1 MALSLAWRLFKRELQ
16 QGQLLLIILAITLA
30 VLSVSGLARVS
41 ERLQVAINGQ
51 ATQFIAADRIIDSP
65 VKIDA
70 AILATAEDLGLK
82 HVTNMQFNSMVYSGD
97 KFQLVTVRAVE
108 AGYPL
113 KGDIELTSGKTK
125 DLPQADEIWFET
137 RLGGLL
143 GYPKSIELGNSEF
156 VLSNEISR
164 LPDAG
169 FNPFASSPVVLMRI
183 EDVAKTGVIQ
193 PGSRVTYLYQFTGDE
208 ASLTAFEQSVKPL
221 LNSSQRWVDV
231 QSGDSPI
238 AGAVKRAERFL
249 LLASLMGIA
258 LACAAIGIAAQR
270 YCQRHYD
277 VVAMLKTFGASA
289 KQIRLLFGMH
299 LLLVTLLGIG
309 LGLIGGGLLDFGISY
324 LLPPEIAAYSPPLT
338 RPLLLGIGTGL
349 ISAFMFS
356 AYPLLRLL
364 AIPPLR
370 VLQRQ
375 LEGLQLG
382 MWLHFLLS
390 LGAMTLLGYLYSQS
404 WTLTLTV
411 VSAVLL
417 LGVLL
422 SVLGFVM
429 IRLGHSVG
437 MKTTNPLQLAL
448 AGLRRRARQNAVQ
461 LVGFSAALVL
471 LLTILALRQDLLNEW
486 QKQLPENAPNY
497 FLVNIAPDDAKPL
510 NDFMTAKSIAATDIY
525 PVIRGR
531 LTQINGEALISNEQ
545 AEAGE
550 QGRVGISREL
560 NLTWRKTLP
569 ANNELLEGHFNQAAD
584 EVSVE
589 SGVAER
595 LGIGIGDKL
604 TYVIDNQELIV
615 KVASIRAVHW
625 ETLQPNFF
633 MIFTEE
639 ALAPFAYTSMASFYL
654 NDQQAMNDLST
665 NGQATNSQA
674 LNADG
679 TPKDAVILAL
689 IQQFPTISIID
700 VGAMVGQLR
709 QIIEQVSLSLTLV
722 LVLVLF
728 ASALVLIAQ
737 TEAGMATRQRELAVL
752 RTFGAS
758 GWLLRSATGLEFAL
772 LGGIAGVL
780 AVIVAEF
787 ALYLLKTQVFELNV
801 YMHWPWWGIAP
812 VSGALLVALLG
823 VWRCRQLL
831 NQSCSEL
838 LKASS

>member
-1 MALSLAWRLFKRELQ
+1 MELSLAWRLFKRELQ

-41 ERLQVAINGQ
+41 ERLQVAITGQ
-51 ATQFIAADRIIDSP
+51 ATEFIAADRIIDSP

-70 AILATAEDLGLK
+70 AILAKADELGLK

-113 KGDIELTSGKTK
+113 KGEIELINGKTK
-125 DLPQADEIWFET
+125 ALPQADEIWFES

-156 VLSNEISR
+156 VLSDEISR

-169 FNPFASSPVVLMRI
+169 FNPFASSPVVLMRM

-193 PGSRVTYLYQFTGDE
+193 PGSRVTYLYQFTGNE
-208 ASLTAFEQSVKPL
+208 ASLIAFEQSVKPL
-221 LNSSQRWVDV
+221 LNSTQRWVDV

-238 AGAVKRAERFL
+238 AEAVKRAERFL

-277 VVAMLKTFGASA
+277 VVAMLKTFGTSA

-299 LLLVTLLGIG
+299 LLLVTLLGIV
-309 LGLIGGGLLDFGISY
+309 LGLIGGVLLDLGISH
-324 LLPPEIAAYSPPLT
+324 LLPAEIAAYSPPLT

-356 AYPLLRLL
+356 AYPLMRLL

-382 MWLHFLLS
+382 MWLHLLLS
-390 LGAMTLLGYLYSQS
+390 LSAMALLGYLYSQS
-404 WTLTLTV
+404 WALTLTV
-411 VSAVLL
+411 VAAALL

-422 SVLGFVM
+422 GLLGWVM

-448 AGLRRRARQNAVQ
+448 AGLRRRARQNVLQ

-510 NDFMTAKSIAATDIY
+510 NDFMTAKGIEATDIY

-545 AEAGE
+545 SEAGE
-550 QGRVGISREL
+550 KGRVGISREL
-560 NLTWRKTLP
+560 NLTWRNSLP
-569 ANNELLEGHFNQAAD
+569 ANNELLEGDFNQAAD

-589 SGVAER
+589 SGVADR
-595 LGIGIGDKL
+595 LGISIGDNL
-604 TYVIDNQELIV
+604 TYIIDNKELIV

-633 MIFTEE
+633 MIFTQE

-654 NDQQAMNDLST
+654 NEAMNV
-665 NGQATNSQA
+665 
-674 LNADG
+674 DG
-679 TPKDAVILAL
+679 TSKDAVILAL

-700 VGAMVGQLR
+700 VGAMVAQLR

-722 LVLVLF
+722 LVLVLL

-801 YMHWPWWGIAP
+801 YMHWPWWAIAP
-812 VSGALLVALLG
+812 LSGALLVALLG
-823 VWRCRQLL
+823 IWRCRQLL
-831 NQSCSEL
+831 NQSCAEL
-838 LKASS
+838 LKSGS

>member
-1 MALSLAWRLFKRELQ
+1 MELNLAWRLFKRELQ

-65 VKIDA
+65 VQIDA
-70 AILATAEDLGLK
+70 SILAKADELGLK
-82 HVTNMQFNSMVYSGD
+82 HVTNMQFNSMVYAGD

-108 AGYPL
+108 SGYPL
-113 KGDIELTSGKTK
+113 KGDIELKAANGQDEKAQG
-125 DLPQADEIWFET
+125 LPHADEVWFES

-143 GYPKSIELGNSEF
+143 GYPQTLELGNSEF
-156 VLSNEISR
+156 HLSQEISR

-193 PGSRVTYLYQFTGDE
+193 PGSRVTYLYQFAGE
-208 ASLTAFEQSVKPL
+208 ESALSAFENSVKPL
-221 LNSSQRWVDV
+221 LNNSQRWVDV

-249 LLASLMGIA
+249 LLASLLGIA

-277 VVAMLKTFGASA
+277 VVAMLKTFGASST
-289 KQIRLLFGMH
+289 QIRRLFGIH
-299 LLLVTLLGIG
+299 LLLVTLFGIV
-309 LGLIGGGLLDFGISY
+309 LGLIGGALLDLGINQ

-338 RPLLLGIGTGL
+338 RPLLLGISTGL

-356 AYPLLRLL
+356 AYPLMRLL

-382 MWLHFLLS
+382 MWLHLLLS
-390 LGAMTLLGYLYSQS
+390 LGAMALLGYLYSQS
-404 WTLTLTV
+404 WALTLTV
-411 VSAVLL
+411 VAAVLL

-422 SVLGFVM
+422 SMLGFVM

-510 NDFMTAKSIAATDIY
+510 NDFMAQKGIAATDIY

-531 LTQINGEALISNEQ
+531 LTQINGETLISNEQ

-550 QGRVGISREL
+550 KGRVGISREL
-560 NLTWRKTLP
+560 NLTWRNTLP
-569 ANNELLEGHFNQAAD
+569 ANNELVEGHFNQATD

-595 LGIGIGDKL
+595 LGLKLGDTL
-604 TYVIDNQELIV
+604 TYMIDNQELKV

-625 ETLQPNFF
+625 ETMQPNFF
-633 MIFTEE
+633 MIFTQE

-654 NDQQAMNDLST
+654 DDKKPDVQGNDP
-665 NGQATNSQA
+665 
-674 LNADG
+674 
-679 TPKDAVILAL
+679 PKNTVILEL
-689 IQQFPTISIID
+689 IQQFPTVSIID

-722 LVLVLF
+722 LVLVLL
-728 ASALVLIAQ
+728 ASSLVLIAQ

-812 VSGALLVALLG
+812 VCGAMLVALLG

-831 NQSCSEL
+831 NQSCAEL
-838 LKASS
+838 LKAGA

>member
-1 MALSLAWRLFKRELQ
+1 MELSLAWRLFKRELQ

-65 VKIDA
+65 VQIDST
-70 AILATAEDLGLK
+70 ILAKADELGLK
-82 HVTNMQFNSMVYSGD
+82 HVTNMQFNSMVYAGD
-97 KFQLVTVRAVE
+97 QFQLVTVRAVE
-108 AGYPL
+108 QGYPL
-113 KGDIELTSGKTK
+113 KGHIELKGDNAIDKGTDIKADG
-125 DLPQADEIWFET
+125 LPKANEIWFES

-143 GYPKSIELGNSEF
+143 GYPKMLELGNSEF
-156 VLSNEISR
+156 NLSQEISR

-193 PGSRVTYLYQFTGDE
+193 PGSRVTYLYQFAGEE
-208 ASLTAFEQSVKPL
+208 AALTAFENSVKPL
-221 LNSSQRWVDV
+221 LNNSQRWVDV

-249 LLASLMGIA
+249 LLASLLGIA

-277 VVAMLKTFGASA
+277 VVAMLKTFGASSS
-289 KQIRLLFGMH
+289 QIRCLFGIH
-299 LLLVTLLGIG
+299 LLLVTLFGIG
-309 LGLIGGGLLDFGISY
+309 LGLMGGALLDLGINQ

-338 RPLLLGIGTGL
+338 RPILLGISTGL

-356 AYPLLRLL
+356 AYPLMRLL

-382 MWLHFLLS
+382 MWLHLLLS
-390 LGAMTLLGYLYSQS
+390 LGAMALLGYLYSQS
-404 WTLTLTV
+404 WALTLTV
-411 VSAVLL
+411 VAAVLL

-422 SVLGFVM
+422 SLLGFVM

-510 NDFMTAKSIAATDIY
+510 NDFMAQKGIAATDIY

-531 LTQINGEALISNEQ
+531 LTQINGETLISNEQ

-550 QGRVGISREL
+550 KGRVGISREL
-560 NLTWRKTLP
+560 NLTWRNTLP
-569 ANNELLEGHFNQAAD
+569 ANNELLEGQFNQAAD

-595 LGIGIGDKL
+595 LGVKLGDKL
-604 TYVIDNQELIV
+604 TYVIDNQELTV
-615 KVASIRAVHW
+615 KIASIRAVHW

-633 MIFTEE
+633 MIFTQE

-654 NDQQAMNDLST
+654 DEKGPNNTVSGEGA
-665 NGQATNSQA
+665 
-674 LNADG
+674 
-679 TPKDAVILAL
+679 PKNTLILEL
-689 IQQFPTISIID
+689 IQQFPTVSIID

-722 LVLVLF
+722 LVLVLL

-758 GWLLRSATGLEFAL
+758 GWLLRSATGFEFAL

-801 YMHWPWWGIAP
+801 YMHWPWWAIAP

-823 VWRCRQLL
+823 IWRCRQLL
-831 NQSCSEL
+831 NQSCGEL
-838 LKASS
+838 LKAGN

>member
-1 MALSLAWRLFKRELQ
+1 MELNLAWRLFKRELQ

-65 VKIDA
+65 VQIDA
-70 AILATAEDLGLK
+70 SILAEADELGLK
-82 HVTNMQFNSMVYSGD
+82 HVTNMQFNSMVYAGD

-108 AGYPL
+108 SGYPL
-113 KGDIELTSGKTK
+113 KGDIELKAANGQDEKAQG
-125 DLPQADEIWFET
+125 LPHADEVWFES

-143 GYPKSIELGNSEF
+143 GYPKTLELGNSEF
-156 VLSNEISR
+156 QLSQEISR

-193 PGSRVTYLYQFTGDE
+193 PGSRVTYLYQFAGE
-208 ASLTAFEQSVKPL
+208 ESALSAFENSVKPL
-221 LNSSQRWVDV
+221 LNNSQRWVDV

-249 LLASLMGIA
+249 LLASLLGIA

-277 VVAMLKTFGASA
+277 VVAMLKTFGASST
-289 KQIRLLFGMH
+289 QIRRLFGIH
-299 LLLVTLLGIG
+299 LLLVTLFGIV
-309 LGLIGGGLLDFGISY
+309 LGLIGGALLDLGINQ

-338 RPLLLGIGTGL
+338 RPLLLGISTGL

-356 AYPLLRLL
+356 AYPLMRLL

-382 MWLHFLLS
+382 MWLHLLLS
-390 LGAMTLLGYLYSQS
+390 LGAMALLGYLYSQS
-404 WTLTLTV
+404 WALTLTV
-411 VSAVLL
+411 VAAVLL

-422 SVLGFVM
+422 SMLGFVM

-510 NDFMTAKSIAATDIY
+510 NDFMAQKGIAATDIY

-531 LTQINGEALISNEQ
+531 LTQINGETLISNEQ

-550 QGRVGISREL
+550 KGRVGISREL
-560 NLTWRKTLP
+560 NLTWRNSLP
-569 ANNELLEGHFNQAAD
+569 ANNELVEGHFNQAAD

-595 LGIGIGDKL
+595 LGLKLGDTL
-604 TYVIDNQELIV
+604 TYMIDNQELRV
-615 KVASIRAVHW
+615 KVASIRVVHW
-625 ETLQPNFF
+625 ETMQPNFF
-633 MIFTEE
+633 MIFTQE

-654 NDQQAMNDLST
+654 DDKKPDVQGNDA
-665 NGQATNSQA
+665 
-674 LNADG
+674 
-679 TPKDAVILAL
+679 PKNTVILEL
-689 IQQFPTISIID
+689 IQQFPTVSIID

-722 LVLVLF
+722 LVLVLL
-728 ASALVLIAQ
+728 ASSLVLIAQ

-812 VSGALLVALLG
+812 VCGAMLVALLG

-831 NQSCSEL
+831 NQSCAEL
-838 LKASS
+838 LKAGA

>member
-1 MALSLAWRLFKRELQ
+1 MELSLAWRLFKRELQ

-41 ERLQVAINGQ
+41 ERLQVAINGE
-51 ATQFIAADRIIDSP
+51 ASAFIAADRIIDSP
-65 VKIDA
+65 VIIDPT
-70 AILATAEDLGLK
+70 ILAKAEELGLK

-108 AGYPL
+108 LGYPL
-113 KGDIELTSGKTK
+113 KGEIELTSGKTK
-125 DLPQADEIWFET
+125 ELPQADEIWFET

-143 GYPKSIELGNSEF
+143 DYPKSIELGNSEF

-169 FNPFASSPVVLMRI
+169 FNPFASSPIVLMRM

-193 PGSRVTYLYQFTGDE
+193 PGSRVTYLYQFAGDE
-208 ASLTAFEQSVKPL
+208 SALSAFEQSAKPL
-221 LNSSQRWVDV
+221 LNSAQRWVDV

-324 LLPPEIAAYSPPLT
+324 LLPAEIAAYSPPLT
-338 RPLLLGIGTGL
+338 RPLLLGISTGL

-356 AYPLLRLL
+356 AYPLMRLL

-382 MWLHFLLS
+382 MWLHLLLS
-390 LGAMTLLGYLYSQS
+390 LGAMALLGYLYSQS
-404 WTLTLTV
+404 WALTLTV
-411 VSAVLL
+411 VAAVLL

-429 IRLGHSVG
+429 IRAGHSIG

-510 NDFMTAKSIAATDIY
+510 HDFMSANGITATDIY

-531 LTQINGEALISNEQ
+531 LTKINGESLISNEQ
-545 AEAGE
+545 REAGE
-550 QGRVGISREL
+550 KGRIGISREL
-560 NLTWRKTLP
+560 NLTWRNALP
-569 ANNELLEGHFNQAAD
+569 ANNELIEGQFNQAAD

-595 LGIGIGDKL
+595 LGLSLGDKL
-604 TYVIDNQELIV
+604 TYVIDNKELTV
-615 KVASIRAVHW
+615 KVASIRSVHW

-633 MIFTEE
+633 MIFTQE
-639 ALAPFAYTSMASFYL
+639 ALAPFAYTSMASFFL
-654 NDQQAMNDLST
+654 DEKGPDD
-665 NGQATNSQA
+665 QATN
-674 LNADG
+674 ADSS
-679 TPKDAVILAL
+679 PKDAVILAL
-689 IQQFPTISIID
+689 IQQFPTVSIID

-722 LVLVLF
+722 LVLVLL
-728 ASALVLIAQ
+728 ASGLVLIAQ

-838 LKASS
+838 LKAGS

>member
-1 MALSLAWRLFKRELQ
+1 MEFSLAWRLFKRELQ

-41 ERLQVAINGQ
+41 ERLQVAITGQ
-51 ATQFIAADRIIDSP
+51 ATEFIAADRIIDSP

-70 AILATAEDLGLK
+70 AILAKADELGLK

-113 KGDIELTSGKTK
+113 KGEIELINGKTK
-125 DLPQADEIWFET
+125 ALPQADEIWFES

-156 VLSNEISR
+156 VLSDEISR

-169 FNPFASSPVVLMRI
+169 FNPFASSPVVLMRM

-193 PGSRVTYLYQFTGDE
+193 PGSRVTYLYQFAGNE
-208 ASLTAFEQSVKPL
+208 ASLIAFEQSVKPL
-221 LNSSQRWVDV
+221 LNSTQRWVDV

-238 AGAVKRAERFL
+238 AEAVKRAERFL

-299 LLLVTLLGIG
+299 LLLVTLLGIV
-309 LGLIGGGLLDFGISY
+309 LGLIGGVLLDLGISH
-324 LLPPEIAAYSPPLT
+324 LLPAEIAAYSPPLT

-356 AYPLLRLL
+356 AYPLMRLL

-382 MWLHFLLS
+382 MWLHLLLS
-390 LGAMTLLGYLYSQS
+390 LSAMALLGYLYSQS
-404 WTLTLTV
+404 WALTLTV
-411 VSAVLL
+411 VAAALL

-422 SVLGFVM
+422 GLLGWVM

-448 AGLRRRARQNAVQ
+448 AGLRRRARQNVLQ

-510 NDFMTAKSIAATDIY
+510 NDFMTAKGIEATDIY

-545 AEAGE
+545 SEAGE
-550 QGRVGISREL
+550 KGRVGISREL
-560 NLTWRKTLP
+560 NLTWRNSLP
-569 ANNELLEGHFNQAAD
+569 ANNELLEGDFNQAAD

-589 SGVAER
+589 SGVADR
-595 LGIGIGDKL
+595 LGISIGDNL
-604 TYVIDNQELIV
+604 TYIIDNQELTV

-633 MIFTEE
+633 MIFTQE

-654 NDQQAMNDLST
+654 NEAMNV
-665 NGQATNSQA
+665 
-674 LNADG
+674 DG
-679 TPKDAVILAL
+679 TSKDAVILAL

-700 VGAMVGQLR
+700 VGAMVAQLR

-722 LVLVLF
+722 LALVLL

-801 YMHWPWWGIAP
+801 YMHWPWWAIAP
-812 VSGALLVALLG
+812 LSGALLVALLG
-823 VWRCRQLL
+823 MWRCRQLL
-831 NQSCSEL
+831 NQSCAEL
-838 LKASS
+838 LKSGS

>member
-1 MALSLAWRLFKRELQ
+1 MELSLAWRLFKRELQ

-41 ERLQVAINGQ
+41 ERLQVAINGE
-51 ATQFIAADRIIDSP
+51 AAAFIAADRIIDSP
-65 VKIDA
+65 VIIDPT
-70 AILATAEDLGLK
+70 ILAKAEELGLK
-82 HVTNMQFNSMVYSGD
+82 HVTSMQFNSMVYSGD

-108 AGYPL
+108 VGYPL
-113 KGDIELTSGKTK
+113 KGEIELTTGKTK
-125 DLPQADEIWFET
+125 ALPKADEIWFET

-169 FNPFASSPVVLMRI
+169 FNPFASSPIVLMRM

-193 PGSRVTYLYQFTGDE
+193 PGSRVTYLYQFAGDE
-208 ASLTAFEQSVKPL
+208 AALIAFEQSAKPL
-221 LNSSQRWVDV
+221 LNSTQRWVDV

-338 RPLLLGIGTGL
+338 RPLLLGISTGL

-356 AYPLLRLL
+356 AYPLMRLL

-382 MWLHFLLS
+382 MWLHLLLS
-390 LGAMTLLGYLYSQS
+390 LGAMALLGYLYSQS
-404 WTLTLTV
+404 WALTLTV
-411 VSAVLL
+411 VAAVLL

-429 IRLGHSVG
+429 IRAGHSIG

-510 NDFMTAKSIAATDIY
+510 HDFMSANGITATDIY

-531 LTQINGEALISNEQ
+531 LTQINGETLISNEQ
-545 AEAGE
+545 REAGE
-550 QGRVGISREL
+550 KGRVGISREL
-560 NLTWRKTLP
+560 NLTWRNTLP
-569 ANNELLEGHFNQAAD
+569 ANNELIEGQFNQATD
-584 EVSVE
+584 DVSVE

-595 LGIGIGDKL
+595 LGIGLGDKL
-604 TYVIDNQELIV
+604 TYIIDNQELTV
-615 KVASIRAVHW
+615 KVASIRTVHW

-633 MIFTEE
+633 MIFTQE
-639 ALAPFAYTSMASFYL
+639 ALAPFAYTSMASFFL
-654 NDQQAMNDLST
+654 DEKGLDA
-665 NGQATNSQA
+665 QATNA
-674 LNADG
+674 EG
-679 TPKDAVILAL
+679 MPKASVILAL
-689 IQQFPTISIID
+689 IQQFPTVSIID
-700 VGAMVGQLR
+700 VGAMVEQLR

-722 LVLVLF
+722 LVLVLL
-728 ASALVLIAQ
+728 ASGLVLIAQ

-801 YMHWPWWGIAP
+801 YMHWPWWAIAP

-838 LKASS
+838 LKAGS

>member
-1 MALSLAWRLFKRELQ
+1 MELNLAWRLFKRELQ

-65 VKIDA
+65 VQIDST
-70 AILATAEDLGLK
+70 ILAKADELGLK
-82 HVTNMQFNSMVYSGD
+82 HVTNMQFNSMVYAGD
-97 KFQLVTVRAVE
+97 QFQLVTVRAVE
-108 AGYPL
+108 QGYPL
-113 KGDIELTSGKTK
+113 KGYIELKGDNAIDKGTDIKADG
-125 DLPQADEIWFET
+125 LPKANEIWFES

-143 GYPKSIELGNSEF
+143 GYPKMLELGNSEF
-156 VLSNEISR
+156 SLSQEISR

-193 PGSRVTYLYQFTGDE
+193 PGSRVTYLYQFAGEE
-208 ASLTAFEQSVKPL
+208 AALTAFENSVKPL
-221 LNSSQRWVDV
+221 LNNSQRWVDV

-249 LLASLMGIA
+249 LLASLLGIA

-277 VVAMLKTFGASA
+277 VVAMLKTFGASSS
-289 KQIRLLFGMH
+289 QIRRLFGIH
-299 LLLVTLLGIG
+299 LLLVTLFGIG
-309 LGLIGGGLLDFGISY
+309 LGLMGGALLDLGINQ

-338 RPLLLGIGTGL
+338 RPILLGISTGL

-356 AYPLLRLL
+356 AYPLMRLL

-382 MWLHFLLS
+382 MWLHLLLS
-390 LGAMTLLGYLYSQS
+390 LGAMALLGYLYSQS
-404 WTLTLTV
+404 WALTLTV
-411 VSAVLL
+411 VAAVLL

-422 SVLGFVM
+422 SLLGFVM

-510 NDFMTAKSIAATDIY
+510 NDFMAQKGIAATDIY

-531 LTQINGEALISNEQ
+531 LTQINGETLISNEQ

-550 QGRVGISREL
+550 KGRVGISREL
-560 NLTWRKTLP
+560 NLTWRNTLP
-569 ANNELLEGHFNQAAD
+569 ANNELLEGQFNQAAD

-595 LGIGIGDKL
+595 LGVKLGDKL
-604 TYVIDNQELIV
+604 TYVIDNQELTV

-633 MIFTEE
+633 MIFTQE

-654 NDQQAMNDLST
+654 DEKGPNNTLS
-665 NGQATNSQA
+665 GEGA
-674 LNADG
+674 
-679 TPKDAVILAL
+679 PKNTLILEL
-689 IQQFPTISIID
+689 IQQFPTVSIID

-722 LVLVLF
+722 LVLVLL

-758 GWLLRSATGLEFAL
+758 GWLLRSATGFEFAL

-801 YMHWPWWGIAP
+801 YMHWPWWAIAP

-831 NQSCSEL
+831 NQSCAEL
-838 LKASS
+838 LKAGS

>member
-1 MALSLAWRLFKRELQ
+1 MELSLAWRLFKRELQ

-41 ERLQVAINGQ
+41 ERLQVAISGQ
-51 ATQFIAADRIIDSP
+51 ASQFIAADRIIDSP

-70 AILATAEDLGLK
+70 AILSKAEALGLK

-108 AGYPL
+108 SGYPL

-125 DLPQADEIWFET
+125 ALPQADQIWFET

-169 FNPFASSPVVLMRI
+169 FNPFASSPVVLMRM

-193 PGSRVTYLYQFTGDE
+193 PGSRVTYLYQFAGDE

-221 LNSSQRWVDV
+221 LNSTQRWVDV

-289 KQIRLLFGMH
+289 KQIRLLFGTH

-338 RPLLLGIGTGL
+338 RPLLLGISTGL

-356 AYPLLRLL
+356 AYPLMRLL

-382 MWLHFLLS
+382 MWLHLLLS
-390 LGAMTLLGYLYSQS
+390 LGAMALLGYLYSQS

-411 VSAVLL
+411 VAAVLL
-417 LGVLL
+417 LAVLL
-422 SVLGFVM
+422 SLLGFVM
-429 IRLGHSVG
+429 IRAGHSVG

-510 NDFMTAKSIAATDIY
+510 NDFMTAKGIVATDIY

-531 LTQINGEALISNEQ
+531 LTQINGEPLISNEQ
-545 AEAGE
+545 SEAGE
-550 QGRVGISREL
+550 KGRVGISREL
-560 NLTWRKTLP
+560 NLTWRNTLP

-604 TYVIDNQELIV
+604 TYVIDNQELTV

-633 MIFTEE
+633 MIFTQE

-654 NDQQAMNDLST
+654 NDQSTNDPAT
-665 NGQATNSQA
+665 NGQALSA
-674 LNADG
+674 YG

-709 QIIEQVSLSLTLV
+709 QIIEQVSLSLSLV
-722 LVLVLF
+722 LALVLL

-812 VSGALLVALLG
+812 VSGALIVALLG

-831 NQSCSEL
+831 SQSCSEL
-838 LKASS
+838 LKAGS

>member
-1 MALSLAWRLFKRELQ
+1 MELNLAWRLFKRELQ

-65 VKIDA
+65 VQIDA
-70 AILATAEDLGLK
+70 SILAKADELGLK
-82 HVTNMQFNSMVYSGD
+82 HVTNMQFNSMVYAGD

-108 AGYPL
+108 SGYPL
-113 KGDIELTSGKTK
+113 KGDIELKAANGQDEKAQG
-125 DLPQADEIWFET
+125 LPHADEVWFES

-143 GYPKSIELGNSEF
+143 GYPKTLELGNSEF
-156 VLSNEISR
+156 QLSQEISR

-193 PGSRVTYLYQFTGDE
+193 PGSRVTYLYQFAGE
-208 ASLTAFEQSVKPL
+208 ESALSAFENSVKPL
-221 LNSSQRWVDV
+221 LNNSQRWVDV

-249 LLASLMGIA
+249 LLASLLGIA

-277 VVAMLKTFGASA
+277 VVAMLKTFGASST
-289 KQIRLLFGMH
+289 QIRRLFGIH
-299 LLLVTLLGIG
+299 LLLVTLFGIV
-309 LGLIGGGLLDFGISY
+309 LGLIGGALLDLGINQ

-338 RPLLLGIGTGL
+338 RPLLLGISTGL

-356 AYPLLRLL
+356 AYPLMRLL

-382 MWLHFLLS
+382 MWLHLVLS
-390 LGAMTLLGYLYSQS
+390 LGAMALLGYLYSQS
-404 WTLTLTV
+404 WALTLTV
-411 VSAVLL
+411 VAAVLL

-422 SVLGFVM
+422 SILGFVM

-510 NDFMTAKSIAATDIY
+510 NDFMAQRGIAATDIY

-531 LTQINGEALISNEQ
+531 LTQINGETLISNEQ

-550 QGRVGISREL
+550 KGRVGISREL
-560 NLTWRKTLP
+560 NLTWRNSLP
-569 ANNELLEGHFNQAAD
+569 ANNELVEGHFNQAAD

-595 LGIGIGDKL
+595 LGLKLGDTL
-604 TYVIDNQELIV
+604 TYMIDNQELRV

-625 ETLQPNFF
+625 ETMQPNFF
-633 MIFTEE
+633 MIFTQE

-654 NDQQAMNDLST
+654 DDKKPDVQGNDA
-665 NGQATNSQA
+665 
-674 LNADG
+674 
-679 TPKDAVILAL
+679 PKNTVILEL
-689 IQQFPTISIID
+689 IQQFPTVSIID

-722 LVLVLF
+722 LVLVLL
-728 ASALVLIAQ
+728 ASSLVLIAQ

-812 VSGALLVALLG
+812 VCGAMLVALLG

-831 NQSCSEL
+831 NQSCAEL
-838 LKASS
+838 LKAGA

>member
-1 MALSLAWRLFKRELQ
+1 MELSLAWRLFKRELQ

-41 ERLQVAINGQ
+41 ERLQVAITGQ
-51 ATQFIAADRIIDSP
+51 ATEFIAADRIIDSP

-70 AILATAEDLGLK
+70 AILAKADELGLK

-113 KGDIELTSGKTK
+113 KGEIELINGKTK
-125 DLPQADEIWFET
+125 ALPQADEIWFES

-156 VLSNEISR
+156 VLSDEISR

-169 FNPFASSPVVLMRI
+169 FNPFASSPVILMRM

-193 PGSRVTYLYQFTGDE
+193 PGSRVTYLYQFAGDE
-208 ASLTAFEQSVKPL
+208 ASLTAFEQSVKPQ
-221 LNSSQRWVDV
+221 LNSTQRWVDV

-238 AGAVKRAERFL
+238 AEAVKRAERFL

-299 LLLVTLLGIG
+299 LLLVTLLGIV
-309 LGLIGGGLLDFGISY
+309 LGLIGGVLLDLGISH
-324 LLPPEIAAYSPPLT
+324 LLPAEIAAYSPPLT

-356 AYPLLRLL
+356 AYPLMRLL

-382 MWLHFLLS
+382 MWLHLLLS
-390 LGAMTLLGYLYSQS
+390 LSAMALLGYLYSQS
-404 WTLTLTV
+404 WALTLTV
-411 VSAVLL
+411 VAAALL

-422 SVLGFVM
+422 GLLGWVM

-448 AGLRRRARQNAVQ
+448 AGLRRRARQNVLQ

-510 NDFMTAKSIAATDIY
+510 NDFMTAKGIAATDIY

-545 AEAGE
+545 SEAGE
-550 QGRVGISREL
+550 KGRVGISREL
-560 NLTWRKTLP
+560 NLTWRNSLP
-569 ANNELLEGHFNQAAD
+569 ANNELLEGDFNQAAD

-589 SGVAER
+589 SGVADR
-595 LGIGIGDKL
+595 LGISIGDNL
-604 TYVIDNQELIV
+604 TYIIDNQELTV

-633 MIFTEE
+633 MIFTQE

-654 NDQQAMNDLST
+654 NEAMNV
-665 NGQATNSQA
+665 
-674 LNADG
+674 DG
-679 TPKDAVILAL
+679 TSKDAVILAL

-700 VGAMVGQLR
+700 VGAMVAQLR

-722 LVLVLF
+722 LALVLL

-801 YMHWPWWGIAP
+801 YMHWPWWAIAP
-812 VSGALLVALLG
+812 LSGALLVALLG
-823 VWRCRQLL
+823 IWRCRQLL
-831 NQSCSEL
+831 NQSCAEL
-838 LKASS
+838 LKSGS

>member
-1 MALSLAWRLFKRELQ
+1 MELNLAWRLFKRELQ

-65 VKIDA
+65 VQIDA
-70 AILATAEDLGLK
+70 SILAKADELGLK
-82 HVTNMQFNSMVYSGD
+82 HVTNMQFNSMVYAGD

-108 AGYPL
+108 SGYPL
-113 KGDIELTSGKTK
+113 KGYIELKAANGPDVKAQ
-125 DLPQADEIWFET
+125 DLPHADEVWFES

-143 GYPKSIELGNSEF
+143 GYPQTLELGNSEF
-156 VLSNEISR
+156 RLSQEISR

-193 PGSRVTYLYQFTGDE
+193 PGSRVTYLYQFAGE
-208 ASLTAFEQSVKPL
+208 ESALSAFENSVKPL
-221 LNSSQRWVDV
+221 LNNSQRWVDV

-249 LLASLMGIA
+249 LLASLLGIA

-277 VVAMLKTFGASA
+277 VVAMLKTFGASST
-289 KQIRLLFGMH
+289 QIRRLFGIH
-299 LLLVTLLGIG
+299 LLLVTLFGIV
-309 LGLIGGGLLDFGISY
+309 LGLIGGALLDLGINQ

-338 RPLLLGIGTGL
+338 RPLLLGISTGL

-356 AYPLLRLL
+356 AYPLMRLL

-382 MWLHFLLS
+382 MWLHLLLS
-390 LGAMTLLGYLYSQS
+390 LGAMALLGYLYSQS
-404 WTLTLTV
+404 WALTLTV
-411 VSAVLL
+411 VAAVLL

-422 SVLGFVM
+422 SILGFVM

-510 NDFMTAKSIAATDIY
+510 NDFMAQKGIAATDIY

-531 LTQINGEALISNEQ
+531 LTQINGEILISNEQ

-550 QGRVGISREL
+550 KGRVGISREL
-560 NLTWRKTLP
+560 NLTWRNTLP
-569 ANNELLEGHFNQAAD
+569 ANNELVEGHFNQAAD

-595 LGIGIGDKL
+595 LGLKLGDTL
-604 TYVIDNQELIV
+604 TYMIDNQELRV

-633 MIFTEE
+633 MIFTQE

-654 NDQQAMNDLST
+654 DDKKPDVQGNDA
-665 NGQATNSQA
+665 
-674 LNADG
+674 
-679 TPKDAVILAL
+679 PKNTVILEL
-689 IQQFPTISIID
+689 IQQFPTVSIID

-722 LVLVLF
+722 LVLVLL
-728 ASALVLIAQ
+728 ASSLVLIAQ

-812 VSGALLVALLG
+812 VCGALLVALLG

-831 NQSCSEL
+831 NQSCAEL
-838 LKASS
+838 LKVGT

>member
-1 MALSLAWRLFKRELQ
+1 MALTLAWRLFRRELQ

-41 ERLQVAINGQ
+41 ERLQVAITGQ
-51 ATQFIAADRIIDSP
+51 ASQFIAADRIIDSP
-65 VKIDA
+65 VKMDT
-70 AILATAEDLGLK
+70 AILAKAEALGLK
-82 HVTNMQFNSMVYSGD
+82 HVTNLQFNSMVYSGD

-113 KGDIELTSGKTK
+113 KGAIELRSGTTK
-125 DLPQADEIWFET
+125 ALPQADEIWFES
-137 RLGGLL
+137 RLAGLL
-143 GYPKSIELGNSEF
+143 GHPQTIELGNSEF
-156 VLSNEISR
+156 SLTHEIRR

-169 FNPFASSPVVLMRI
+169 FNPFASSPVVLMRM
-183 EDVAKTGVIQ
+183 EDVAKTGIIQ
-193 PGSRVTYLYQFTGDE
+193 PGSRVTYLYQFAGDD
-208 ASLTAFEQSVKPL
+208 AALKAFEQSVKPQL
-221 LNSSQRWVDV
+221 TQSQRWVDV
-231 QSGDSPI
+231 QAGDSPI
-238 AGAVKRAERFL
+238 ASAVKRAERFL

-289 KQIRLLFGMH
+289 KQIRLLFGTH

-309 LGLIGGGLLDFGISY
+309 LGLIGGALLDLGISG

-349 ISAFMFS
+349 LSAFMFS

-382 MWLHFLLS
+382 AWLHLLLCLS
-390 LGAMTLLGYLYSQS
+390 AMALMGYLYSQS
-404 WTLTLTV
+404 WVLTLTV
-411 VSAVLL
+411 VAAVLL

-422 SVLGFVM
+422 TVLGFAM

-437 MKTTNPLQLAL
+437 MKTTHPMQLAL
-448 AGLRRRARQNAVQ
+448 AGLRRRARQNALQ

-486 QKQLPENAPNY
+486 QKQLPDNAPNY
-497 FLVNIAPDDAKPL
+497 FLVNIAPEDTEPL
-510 NDFMTAKSIAATDIY
+510 QAFMQAQGIIATDIY

-531 LTQINGEALISNEQ
+531 LTHINDELLISNEEAQ
-545 AEAGE
+545 AGG

-560 NLTWRKTLP
+560 NLTWRHQLP
-569 ANNELLEGHFNQAAD
+569 SNNELLEGQFNQAAD

-595 LGIGIGDKL
+595 LGITIGDTL
-604 TYVIDNQELIV
+604 TYIIDNQALNV
-615 KVASIRAVHW
+615 KVTSIRRVHW

-633 MIFTEE
+633 MIFTQE

-654 NDQQAMNDLST
+654 QDSAAQELANQGESVASN
-665 NGQATNSQA
+665 
-674 LNADG
+674 
-679 TPKDAVILAL
+679 AVILAL
-689 IQQFPTISIID
+689 IQQFPTVSIID
-700 VGAMVGQLR
+700 VGAMVEQLR

-722 LVLVLF
+722 LILVLL

-758 GWLLRSATGLEFAL
+758 GGLLRTATGLEFAL
-772 LGGIAGVL
+772 LGAIAGVL

-812 VSGALLVALLG
+812 MSGALIVALLG
-823 VWRCRQLL
+823 YWRCRQLL
-831 NQSCSEL
+831 NQSCADL
-838 LKASS
+838 LKLNV

>member
-1 MALSLAWRLFKRELQ
+1 MELSLAWRLFKRELQ

-41 ERLQVAINGQ
+41 ERLQVAINGE
-51 ATQFIAADRIIDSP
+51 ASAFIAADRIIDSP
-65 VKIDA
+65 VIIDPT
-70 AILATAEDLGLK
+70 ILAKAEELGLK

-108 AGYPL
+108 VGYPL
-113 KGDIELTSGKTK
+113 KGEIELTTGKTK
-125 DLPQADEIWFET
+125 ALPKADEIWFET

-169 FNPFASSPVVLMRI
+169 FNPFASSPIVLMRM

-193 PGSRVTYLYQFTGDE
+193 PGSRVTYLYQFAGDE
-208 ASLTAFEQSVKPL
+208 AALIAFEQSAKPL
-221 LNSSQRWVDV
+221 LNSTQRWVDV

-258 LACAAIGIAAQR
+258 LACAAIGIAVQR

-338 RPLLLGIGTGL
+338 RPLLLGISTGL

-356 AYPLLRLL
+356 AYPLMRLL

-382 MWLHFLLS
+382 MWLHLLLS
-390 LGAMTLLGYLYSQS
+390 LGAMASLGYLYSQS
-404 WTLTLTV
+404 WALTLTV
-411 VSAVLL
+411 VAAVLL

-429 IRLGHSVG
+429 IRAGHSIG

-510 NDFMTAKSIAATDIY
+510 HDFMSANGITATDIY

-531 LTQINGEALISNEQ
+531 LTQINGETLISNEQ
-545 AEAGE
+545 REAGE
-550 QGRVGISREL
+550 KGRVGISREL
-560 NLTWRKTLP
+560 NLTWRNTLP
-569 ANNELLEGHFNQAAD
+569 ANNELIEGQFNQATD

-595 LGIGIGDKL
+595 LGIGLGDKL
-604 TYVIDNQELIV
+604 TYIIDNQELTV
-615 KVASIRAVHW
+615 KVASIRTVHW

-633 MIFTEE
+633 MIFTQE
-639 ALAPFAYTSMASFYL
+639 ALAPFAYTSMASFFL
-654 NDQQAMNDLST
+654 DEKGLDA
-665 NGQATNSQA
+665 QATNA
-674 LNADG
+674 EG
-679 TPKDAVILAL
+679 MPKASVILAL
-689 IQQFPTISIID
+689 IQQFPTVSIID
-700 VGAMVGQLR
+700 VGAMVEQLR

-722 LVLVLF
+722 LVLVLL
-728 ASALVLIAQ
+728 ASGLVLIAQ

-801 YMHWPWWGIAP
+801 YMHWPWWAIAP

-838 LKASS
+838 LKAGS

>member
-1 MALSLAWRLFKRELQ
+1 
-16 QGQLLLIILAITLA
+16 
-30 VLSVSGLARVS
+30 
-41 ERLQVAINGQ
+41 
-51 ATQFIAADRIIDSP
+51 
-65 VKIDA
+65 
-70 AILATAEDLGLK
+70 
-82 HVTNMQFNSMVYSGD
+82 
-97 KFQLVTVRAVE
+97 
-108 AGYPL
+108 
-113 KGDIELTSGKTK
+113 
-125 DLPQADEIWFET
+125 
-137 RLGGLL
+137 
-143 GYPKSIELGNSEF
+143 
-156 VLSNEISR
+156 
-164 LPDAG
+164 
-169 FNPFASSPVVLMRI
+169 
-183 EDVAKTGVIQ
+183 
-193 PGSRVTYLYQFTGDE
+193 
-208 ASLTAFEQSVKPL
+208 
-221 LNSSQRWVDV
+221 
-231 QSGDSPI
+231 
-238 AGAVKRAERFL
+238 
-249 LLASLMGIA
+249 LMGIA

-338 RPLLLGIGTGL
+338 RPLLLGISTGL

-356 AYPLLRLL
+356 AYPLMRLL

-382 MWLHFLLS
+382 MWLHLLLS
-390 LGAMTLLGYLYSQS
+390 LGAMALLGYLYSQS
-404 WTLTLTV
+404 WALTLTV
-411 VSAVLL
+411 VAAVLL

-429 IRLGHSVG
+429 IRAGHSIG

-510 NDFMTAKSIAATDIY
+510 HDFMSANGITATDIY

-531 LTQINGEALISNEQ
+531 LTQINGETLISNEQ
-545 AEAGE
+545 REAGE
-550 QGRVGISREL
+550 KGRVGISREL
-560 NLTWRKTLP
+560 NLTWRNTLP
-569 ANNELLEGHFNQAAD
+569 ANNELIEGQFNQATD
-584 EVSVE
+584 DVSVE

-595 LGIGIGDKL
+595 LGIGLGDKL
-604 TYVIDNQELIV
+604 TYIIDNQELTV
-615 KVASIRAVHW
+615 KVASIRTVHW

-633 MIFTEE
+633 MIFTQE
-639 ALAPFAYTSMASFYL
+639 ALAPFAYTSMASFFL
-654 NDQQAMNDLST
+654 DEKGLDA
-665 NGQATNSQA
+665 QATNA
-674 LNADG
+674 EG
-679 TPKDAVILAL
+679 MPKASVILAL
-689 IQQFPTISIID
+689 IQQFPTVSIID
-700 VGAMVGQLR
+700 VGAMVEQLR

-722 LVLVLF
+722 LVLVLL
-728 ASALVLIAQ
+728 ASGLVLIAQ

-801 YMHWPWWGIAP
+801 YMHWPWWAIAP

-838 LKASS
+838 LKAGS

>member
-1 MALSLAWRLFKRELQ
+1 MELSLAWRLFQRELQ

-41 ERLQVAINGQ
+41 ERLQVAISGQ
-51 ATQFIAADRIIDSP
+51 ASQFIAADRIIDSP

-70 AILATAEDLGLK
+70 AILSKAEALGLK

-108 AGYPL
+108 SGYPL

-125 DLPQADEIWFET
+125 ALPQADQIWFET

-169 FNPFASSPVVLMRI
+169 FNPFASSPVVLMRM

-193 PGSRVTYLYQFTGDE
+193 PGSRVTYLYQFAGDE

-221 LNSSQRWVDV
+221 LNSTQRWVDV

-289 KQIRLLFGMH
+289 KQIRLLFGTH

-338 RPLLLGIGTGL
+338 RPLLLGISTGL

-356 AYPLLRLL
+356 AYPLMRLL

-382 MWLHFLLS
+382 MWLHLLLS
-390 LGAMTLLGYLYSQS
+390 LGAMALLGYLYSQS

-411 VSAVLL
+411 VAAVLL
-417 LGVLL
+417 LAVLL
-422 SVLGFVM
+422 SLLGFVM
-429 IRLGHSVG
+429 IRAGHSVG

-510 NDFMTAKSIAATDIY
+510 NDFMTTKGIVATDIY

-545 AEAGE
+545 SEAGE
-550 QGRVGISREL
+550 KGRVGISREL
-560 NLTWRKTLP
+560 NLTWRNTLP

-595 LGIGIGDKL
+595 LGIGLGDKL
-604 TYVIDNQELIV
+604 TYVIDNQELTV

-633 MIFTEE
+633 MIFTQE

-654 NDQQAMNDLST
+654 NDQ
-665 NGQATNSQA
+665 ATNDKTI
-674 LNADG
+674 NADG
-679 TPKDAVILAL
+679 TPKGAVILAL

-709 QIIEQVSLSLTLV
+709 QIIEQVSLSLSLV
-722 LVLVLF
+722 LALVLL

-812 VSGALLVALLG
+812 VSGALIVALLG

-831 NQSCSEL
+831 SQSCSEL
-838 LKASS
+838 LKAGS

>member
-1 MALSLAWRLFKRELQ
+1 MELSLAWRLFKRELQ

-65 VKIDA
+65 VQIDST
-70 AILATAEDLGLK
+70 ILAKADELGLK
-82 HVTNMQFNSMVYSGD
+82 HVTNMQFNSMVYAGD
-97 KFQLVTVRAVE
+97 QFQLVTVRAVE
-108 AGYPL
+108 QGYPL
-113 KGDIELTSGKTK
+113 KGYIELKGDNAIDKGTDIKADG
-125 DLPQADEIWFET
+125 LPKANEIWFES

-143 GYPKSIELGNSEF
+143 GYPKMLELGNSEF
-156 VLSNEISR
+156 NLSQEISR

-193 PGSRVTYLYQFTGDE
+193 PGSRVTYLYQFAGEE
-208 ASLTAFEQSVKPL
+208 AALTAFENSVKPL
-221 LNSSQRWVDV
+221 LNNSQRWVDV

-249 LLASLMGIA
+249 LLASLLGIA

-277 VVAMLKTFGASA
+277 VVAMLKTFGASSS
-289 KQIRLLFGMH
+289 QIRRLFGIH
-299 LLLVTLLGIG
+299 LLLVTLFGIG
-309 LGLIGGGLLDFGISY
+309 LGLMGGALLDLGINQ

-338 RPLLLGIGTGL
+338 RPILLGISTGL

-356 AYPLLRLL
+356 AYPLMRLL

-382 MWLHFLLS
+382 MWLHLLLS
-390 LGAMTLLGYLYSQS
+390 LGAMALLGYLYSQS
-404 WTLTLTV
+404 WALTLTV
-411 VSAVLL
+411 VAAVLL

-422 SVLGFVM
+422 SLLGFVM

-510 NDFMTAKSIAATDIY
+510 NDFMAQKGIAATDIY

-531 LTQINGEALISNEQ
+531 LTQINGETLISNEQ

-550 QGRVGISREL
+550 KGRVGISREL
-560 NLTWRKTLP
+560 NLTWRNTLP
-569 ANNELLEGHFNQAAD
+569 ANNELLEGQFNQAAD

-595 LGIGIGDKL
+595 LGVKLGDKL
-604 TYVIDNQELIV
+604 TYVIDNKELTV
-615 KVASIRAVHW
+615 KIASIRAVHW

-633 MIFTEE
+633 MIFTQE

-654 NDQQAMNDLST
+654 DEKGPNNTVSGEGA
-665 NGQATNSQA
+665 
-674 LNADG
+674 
-679 TPKDAVILAL
+679 PKNTLILEL
-689 IQQFPTISIID
+689 IQQFPTVSIID

-722 LVLVLF
+722 LVLVLL

-758 GWLLRSATGLEFAL
+758 GWLLRSATGFEFAL

-801 YMHWPWWGIAP
+801 YMHWPWWAIAP

-823 VWRCRQLL
+823 IWRCRQLL
-831 NQSCSEL
+831 NQSCGEL
-838 LKASS
+838 LKAGN

>member
-1 MALSLAWRLFKRELQ
+1 MELSLAWRLFKRELQ

-65 VKIDA
+65 VQIDST
-70 AILATAEDLGLK
+70 ILAKADELGLK
-82 HVTNMQFNSMVYSGD
+82 HVTNMQFNSMVYAGD
-97 KFQLVTVRAVE
+97 QFQLVTVRAVE
-108 AGYPL
+108 QGYPL
-113 KGDIELTSGKTK
+113 KGHIELKGDNAIDKGADIK
-125 DLPQADEIWFET
+125 ADGLPKANEIWFES

-143 GYPKSIELGNSEF
+143 GYPKMLELGNSEF
-156 VLSNEISR
+156 NLSQEISR

-193 PGSRVTYLYQFTGDE
+193 PGSRVTYLYQFAGEE
-208 ASLTAFEQSVKPL
+208 AALTAFENSVKPL
-221 LNSSQRWVDV
+221 LNNSQRWVDV

-249 LLASLMGIA
+249 LLASLLGIA

-277 VVAMLKTFGASA
+277 VVAMLKTFGASSS
-289 KQIRLLFGMH
+289 QIRRLFGIH
-299 LLLVTLLGIG
+299 LLLVTLFGIG
-309 LGLIGGGLLDFGISY
+309 LGLMGGALLDLGINQ

-338 RPLLLGIGTGL
+338 RPILLGISTGL

-356 AYPLLRLL
+356 AYPLMRLL

-382 MWLHFLLS
+382 MWLHLLLS
-390 LGAMTLLGYLYSQS
+390 LGAMALLGYLYSQS
-404 WTLTLTV
+404 WALTLTV
-411 VSAVLL
+411 VAAVLL
-417 LGVLL
+417 LGMLL
-422 SVLGFVM
+422 SLLGFVM

-510 NDFMTAKSIAATDIY
+510 NDFMAQKGIAATDIY

-531 LTQINGEALISNEQ
+531 LTQINGETLISNEQ

-550 QGRVGISREL
+550 KGRVGISREL
-560 NLTWRKTLP
+560 NLTWRNTLP
-569 ANNELLEGHFNQAAD
+569 ANNELLEGQFNQAAD

-595 LGIGIGDKL
+595 LGVKLGDKL
-604 TYVIDNQELIV
+604 TYVIDNKELTV
-615 KVASIRAVHW
+615 KIASIRAVHW

-633 MIFTEE
+633 MIFTQE

-654 NDQQAMNDLST
+654 DEKGPNNTVSGEGA
-665 NGQATNSQA
+665 
-674 LNADG
+674 
-679 TPKDAVILAL
+679 PKNTLILEL
-689 IQQFPTISIID
+689 IQQFPTVSIID

-722 LVLVLF
+722 LVLVLL

-758 GWLLRSATGLEFAL
+758 GWLLRSATGFEFAL

-801 YMHWPWWGIAP
+801 YMHWPWWAIAP

-823 VWRCRQLL
+823 IWRCRQLL
-831 NQSCSEL
+831 NQSCGEL
-838 LKASS
+838 LKAGN

>member
-1 MALSLAWRLFKRELQ
+1 MELNLAWRLFKRELQ

-65 VKIDA
+65 VQIDST
-70 AILATAEDLGLK
+70 ILAKADELGLK
-82 HVTNMQFNSMVYSGD
+82 HVTNMQFNSMVYAGD
-97 KFQLVTVRAVE
+97 QFQLVTVRAVE
-108 AGYPL
+108 QGYPL
-113 KGDIELTSGKTK
+113 KGHIVLKGDNAIDKGTDIKADG
-125 DLPQADEIWFET
+125 LPKANEIWFES

-143 GYPKSIELGNSEF
+143 GYPKMLELGNSEF
-156 VLSNEISR
+156 SLSEEISR

-193 PGSRVTYLYQFTGDE
+193 PGSRVTYLYQFAGEE
-208 ASLTAFEQSVKPL
+208 AALTAFENSVKPL
-221 LNSSQRWVDV
+221 LNNSQRWVDV

-238 AGAVKRAERFL
+238 AGAVKRAEQFL
-249 LLASLMGIA
+249 LLASLLGIA

-277 VVAMLKTFGASA
+277 VVAMLKTFGASSS
-289 KQIRLLFGMH
+289 QIRRLFGIH
-299 LLLVTLLGIG
+299 LLLVTLFGIG
-309 LGLIGGGLLDFGISY
+309 LGLMGGALLDLGINQ

-338 RPLLLGIGTGL
+338 RPILLGISTGL

-356 AYPLLRLL
+356 AYPLMRLL

-382 MWLHFLLS
+382 MWLHLLLS
-390 LGAMTLLGYLYSQS
+390 LGAMALLGYLYSQS
-404 WTLTLTV
+404 WALTLTV
-411 VSAVLL
+411 VAAVLL

-422 SVLGFVM
+422 SLLGFVM

-510 NDFMTAKSIAATDIY
+510 NDFMAQKGIAATDIY

-531 LTQINGEALISNEQ
+531 LTQINGETLISNEQ

-550 QGRVGISREL
+550 KGRVGISREL
-560 NLTWRKTLP
+560 NLTWRNTLP
-569 ANNELLEGHFNQAAD
+569 ANNELLEGQFNQAAD

-595 LGIGIGDKL
+595 LGVKLGDKL
-604 TYVIDNQELIV
+604 TYVIDNQELTV
-615 KVASIRAVHW
+615 KIASIRAVHW

-633 MIFTEE
+633 MIFTQE

-654 NDQQAMNDLST
+654 DEKGPNNTVSGEGA
-665 NGQATNSQA
+665 
-674 LNADG
+674 
-679 TPKDAVILAL
+679 PKNTVILEL
-689 IQQFPTISIID
+689 IQQFPTVSIID

-722 LVLVLF
+722 LVLVLL

-758 GWLLRSATGLEFAL
+758 GWLLRSATGFEFAL

-801 YMHWPWWGIAP
+801 YMHWPWWAIAP

-823 VWRCRQLL
+823 IWRCRQLL
-831 NQSCSEL
+831 NQSCGEL
-838 LKASS
+838 LKAGN

>member
-1 MALSLAWRLFKRELQ
+1 MELSLAWRLFKRELQ

-41 ERLQVAINGQ
+41 ERLQVAINGE
-51 ATQFIAADRIIDSP
+51 ASAFIAADRIIDSP
-65 VKIDA
+65 VIIDPT
-70 AILATAEDLGLK
+70 ILAKAEELGLK

-108 AGYPL
+108 VGYPL
-113 KGDIELTSGKTK
+113 KGEIELTSGKTK
-125 DLPQADEIWFET
+125 ALPKADEIWFET

-169 FNPFASSPVVLMRI
+169 FNPFASSPIVLMRM

-193 PGSRVTYLYQFTGDE
+193 PGSRVTYLYQFAGDE
-208 ASLTAFEQSVKPL
+208 AALIAFEQSAKPL
-221 LNSSQRWVDV
+221 LNSTQRWVDV

-338 RPLLLGIGTGL
+338 RPLLLGISTGL

-356 AYPLLRLL
+356 AYPLMRLL

-382 MWLHFLLS
+382 MWLHLLLS
-390 LGAMTLLGYLYSQS
+390 LGAMALLGYLYSQS
-404 WTLTLTV
+404 WALTLTV
-411 VSAVLL
+411 VAAVLL

-429 IRLGHSVG
+429 IRAGHSIG

-510 NDFMTAKSIAATDIY
+510 HDFMSANGITATDIY

-531 LTQINGEALISNEQ
+531 LTQINGETLISNEQ
-545 AEAGE
+545 REAGE
-550 QGRVGISREL
+550 KGRVGISREL
-560 NLTWRKTLP
+560 NLTWRNTLP
-569 ANNELLEGHFNQAAD
+569 ANNELIEGQFNQATD
-584 EVSVE
+584 DVSVE

-595 LGIGIGDKL
+595 LGIGLGDKL
-604 TYVIDNQELIV
+604 TYIIDNQELTV
-615 KVASIRAVHW
+615 KVASIRTVHW

-633 MIFTEE
+633 MIFTQE
-639 ALAPFAYTSMASFYL
+639 ALAPFAYTSMASFFL
-654 NDQQAMNDLST
+654 DEKGLDA
-665 NGQATNSQA
+665 QATNA
-674 LNADG
+674 EG
-679 TPKDAVILAL
+679 MPKASVILAL
-689 IQQFPTISIID
+689 IQQFPTVSIID

-722 LVLVLF
+722 LVLVLL
-728 ASALVLIAQ
+728 ASGLVLIAQ

-801 YMHWPWWGIAP
+801 YMHWPWWAIAP

-838 LKASS
+838 LKAGS

>member
-1 MALSLAWRLFKRELQ
+1 
-16 QGQLLLIILAITLA
+16 T
-30 VLSVSGLARVS
+30 
-41 ERLQVAINGQ
+41 
-51 ATQFIAADRIIDSP
+51 
-65 VKIDA
+65 
-70 AILATAEDLGLK
+70 
-82 HVTNMQFNSMVYSGD
+82 
-97 KFQLVTVRAVE
+97 
-108 AGYPL
+108 
-113 KGDIELTSGKTK
+113 
-125 DLPQADEIWFET
+125 
-137 RLGGLL
+137 
-143 GYPKSIELGNSEF
+143 
-156 VLSNEISR
+156 
-164 LPDAG
+164 
-169 FNPFASSPVVLMRI
+169 
-183 EDVAKTGVIQ
+183 
-193 PGSRVTYLYQFTGDE
+193 
-208 ASLTAFEQSVKPL
+208 
-221 LNSSQRWVDV
+221 QRWVDV

-289 KQIRLLFGMH
+289 KQIRLLFGTH

-338 RPLLLGIGTGL
+338 RPLLLGISTGL

-356 AYPLLRLL
+356 AYPLMRLL

-382 MWLHFLLS
+382 MWLHLLLS
-390 LGAMTLLGYLYSQS
+390 LGAMALLGYLYSQS

-411 VSAVLL
+411 VAAVLL
-417 LGVLL
+417 LAVLL
-422 SVLGFVM
+422 SLLGFVM
-429 IRLGHSVG
+429 IRAGHSVG

-510 NDFMTAKSIAATDIY
+510 NDFMTTKGIVATDIY

-545 AEAGE
+545 SEAGE
-550 QGRVGISREL
+550 KGRVGISREL
-560 NLTWRKTLP
+560 NLTWRNTLP

-595 LGIGIGDKL
+595 LGIGLGDKL
-604 TYVIDNQELIV
+604 TYVIDNQELTV

-633 MIFTEE
+633 MIFTQE

-654 NDQQAMNDLST
+654 NDQ
-665 NGQATNSQA
+665 ATNDKTI
-674 LNADG
+674 NADG

-709 QIIEQVSLSLTLV
+709 QIIEQVSLSLSLV
-722 LVLVLF
+722 LALVLL

-812 VSGALLVALLG
+812 VSGALIVALLG

-831 NQSCSEL
+831 SQSCSEL
-838 LKASS
+838 LMAGS

>member
-1 MALSLAWRLFKRELQ
+1 MELSLAWRLFKRELQ

-41 ERLQVAINGQ
+41 ERLQVAITGQ
-51 ATQFIAADRIIDSP
+51 ASQFIAADRIIDSP
-65 VKIDA
+65 VKIDL
-70 AILATAEDLGLK
+70 AILSKAEALGLK

-108 AGYPL
+108 PGYPL
-113 KGDIELTSGKTK
+113 KGEIELSTGKTK
-125 DLPQADEIWFET
+125 ALPQAGEIWFET

-143 GYPKSIELGNSEF
+143 GYPQSIELGNSEF

-169 FNPFASSPVVLMRI
+169 FNPFASSPVVLMRM

-193 PGSRVTYLYQFTGDE
+193 PGSRVTYLYQFAGDE
-208 ASLTAFEQSVKPL
+208 SALTAFEQSVKPL
-221 LNSSQRWVDV
+221 LNSTQRWVDV

-238 AGAVKRAERFL
+238 AEAVKRAERFL

-289 KQIRLLFGMH
+289 KQIRLLFGTH
-299 LLLVTLLGIG
+299 LLLVTLVGIG
-309 LGLIGGGLLDFGISY
+309 LGLIGGGLLDVGISY
-324 LLPPEIAAYSPPLT
+324 LLPPEIAAYSPPFT
-338 RPLLLGIGTGL
+338 RPLLLGISTGL
-349 ISAFMFS
+349 ISALMFS
-356 AYPLLRLL
+356 AYPLMRLL

-382 MWLHFLLS
+382 MWLHLLLS
-390 LGAMTLLGYLYSQS
+390 LGAMALLGYLYSQS
-404 WTLTLTV
+404 WILTLTV
-411 VSAVLL
+411 VAAVLL

-429 IRLGHSVG
+429 IRAGHSVG
-437 MKTTNPLQLAL
+437 MKTTNPMQLAL

-510 NDFMTAKSIAATDIY
+510 NDFMTAKGIVATDIY

-531 LTQINGEALISNEQ
+531 LTHINAEVLISNEQ
-545 AEAGE
+545 SEAGE
-550 QGRVGISREL
+550 IGRVGISREL
-560 NLTWRKTLP
+560 NLTWRNTLP
-569 ANNELLEGHFNQAAD
+569 ANNELLAGHFNQAID

-595 LGIGIGDKL
+595 LGIGLGDKL
-604 TYVIDNQELIV
+604 TYVIDNQELTV
-615 KVASIRAVHW
+615 NVASIRAVHW

-633 MIFTEE
+633 MIFTQE

-654 NDQQAMNDLST
+654 NEKAVNQKTM
-665 NGQATNSQA
+665 
-674 LNADG
+674 NADG
-679 TPKDAVILAL
+679 TPNDAVILAL

-709 QIIEQVSLSLTLV
+709 QIIEQVSLSLSLV
-722 LVLVLF
+722 LALVLL

-787 ALYLLKTQVFELNV
+787 TLYLLKTQVFELNV

-812 VSGALLVALLG
+812 VSGALIVALLG

-831 NQSCSEL
+831 NQSCADL
-838 LKASS
+838 LKAGS

>member
-1 MALSLAWRLFKRELQ
+1 MELNLAWRLFKRELQ

-65 VKIDA
+65 VQIDA
-70 AILATAEDLGLK
+70 SILAKADELGLK
-82 HVTNMQFNSMVYSGD
+82 HVTNMQFNSMVYAGD

-108 AGYPL
+108 SGYPL
-113 KGDIELTSGKTK
+113 KGDIELKADNGQDVKTQG
-125 DLPQADEIWFET
+125 LPHADEVWFES

-143 GYPKSIELGNSEF
+143 GYPKTLELGNSEF
-156 VLSNEISR
+156 HLSQEISR

-193 PGSRVTYLYQFTGDE
+193 PGSRVTYLYQFVGE
-208 ASLTAFEQSVKPL
+208 ESALSAFENSVKPL
-221 LNSSQRWVDV
+221 LNNSQRWVDV

-249 LLASLMGIA
+249 LLASLLGIA

-277 VVAMLKTFGASA
+277 VVAMLKTFGASST
-289 KQIRLLFGMH
+289 QIRRLFGIH
-299 LLLVTLLGIG
+299 LLLVTLFGIV
-309 LGLIGGGLLDFGISY
+309 LGLIGGALLDLGINQ

-338 RPLLLGIGTGL
+338 RPLLLGISTGL

-356 AYPLLRLL
+356 AYPLMRLL

-382 MWLHFLLS
+382 MWLHLLLS
-390 LGAMTLLGYLYSQS
+390 LGAMALLGYLYSQS
-404 WTLTLTV
+404 WALTLTV
-411 VSAVLL
+411 VAAVLL

-422 SVLGFVM
+422 SILGFVM

-510 NDFMTAKSIAATDIY
+510 NDFMAQRGIAATDIY

-531 LTQINGEALISNEQ
+531 LTQINGETLISNEQ

-550 QGRVGISREL
+550 KGRVGISREL
-560 NLTWRKTLP
+560 NLTWRNSLP
-569 ANNELLEGHFNQAAD
+569 ANNELVEGHFNQVAD

-595 LGIGIGDKL
+595 LGLKLGDTL
-604 TYVIDNQELIV
+604 TYMIDNQELKV

-625 ETLQPNFF
+625 ETMQPNFF
-633 MIFTEE
+633 MIFTQE

-654 NDQQAMNDLST
+654 DDKKPDVQGNDA
-665 NGQATNSQA
+665 
-674 LNADG
+674 
-679 TPKDAVILAL
+679 PKNTVILEL
-689 IQQFPTISIID
+689 IQQFPTVSIID

-722 LVLVLF
+722 LVLVLL
-728 ASALVLIAQ
+728 ASSLVLIAQ

-812 VSGALLVALLG
+812 VCGALLVALLG

-831 NQSCSEL
+831 NQSCAEL
-838 LKASS
+838 LKAGA

>member
-1 MALSLAWRLFKRELQ
+1 MELNLAWRLFKRELQ

-65 VKIDA
+65 VQIDA
-70 AILATAEDLGLK
+70 SILAKADELGLK
-82 HVTNMQFNSMVYSGD
+82 HVTNMQFNSMVYAGD

-108 AGYPL
+108 SGYPL
-113 KGDIELTSGKTK
+113 KGDIELKAANGQDEKAQG
-125 DLPQADEIWFET
+125 LPHADEVWFES

-143 GYPKSIELGNSEF
+143 GYPQTLELGNSEF
-156 VLSNEISR
+156 HLSQEISR

-193 PGSRVTYLYQFTGDE
+193 PGSRVTYLYQFVGE
-208 ASLTAFEQSVKPL
+208 ESALSAFENSVKPL
-221 LNSSQRWVDV
+221 LNNSQRWVDV

-249 LLASLMGIA
+249 LLASLLGIA

-277 VVAMLKTFGASA
+277 VVAMLKTFGASST
-289 KQIRLLFGMH
+289 QIRRLFGIH
-299 LLLVTLLGIG
+299 LLLVTLFGIV
-309 LGLIGGGLLDFGISY
+309 LGLIGGALLDLGINQ

-338 RPLLLGIGTGL
+338 RPLLLGISTGL

-356 AYPLLRLL
+356 AYPLMRLL

-382 MWLHFLLS
+382 MWLHLLLS
-390 LGAMTLLGYLYSQS
+390 LGAMALLGYLYSQS
-404 WTLTLTV
+404 WALTLTV
-411 VSAVLL
+411 VAAVLL

-422 SVLGFVM
+422 SILGFVM

-510 NDFMTAKSIAATDIY
+510 NDFMAQKGIAATDIY

-531 LTQINGEALISNEQ
+531 LTQINGETLISNEQ
-545 AEAGE
+545 AEAGDK
-550 QGRVGISREL
+550 GRVGISREL
-560 NLTWRKTLP
+560 NLTWRNSLP
-569 ANNELLEGHFNQAAD
+569 ANNELVEGHFNQAAD

-595 LGIGIGDKL
+595 LGLKPGDTL
-604 TYVIDNQELIV
+604 TYMIDNQELRV

-625 ETLQPNFF
+625 ETMQPNFF
-633 MIFTEE
+633 MIFTQE
-639 ALAPFAYTSMASFYL
+639 ALSPFAYTSMASFYL
-654 NDQQAMNDLST
+654 DDKKPDVQGNDP
-665 NGQATNSQA
+665 
-674 LNADG
+674 
-679 TPKDAVILAL
+679 PKNTVILEL
-689 IQQFPTISIID
+689 IQQFPTVSIID

-722 LVLVLF
+722 LVLVLL
-728 ASALVLIAQ
+728 ASSLVLIAQ

-812 VSGALLVALLG
+812 VCGAMLVALLG

-831 NQSCSEL
+831 NQSCAEL
-838 LKASS
+838 LKAGA

>member
-1 MALSLAWRLFKRELQ
+1 MELSLAWRLFKRELQ

-41 ERLQVAINGQ
+41 ERLQVAITGQ
-51 ATQFIAADRIIDSP
+51 ATEFIAADRIIDSP

-70 AILATAEDLGLK
+70 AILAKADELGLK

-113 KGDIELTSGKTK
+113 KGEIELINGKTK
-125 DLPQADEIWFET
+125 ALPQADEIWFES

-156 VLSNEISR
+156 VLSDEISR

-169 FNPFASSPVVLMRI
+169 FNPFASSPVILMRM
-183 EDVAKTGVIQ
+183 EDVAKTRVIQ
-193 PGSRVTYLYQFTGDE
+193 PGSRVTYLYQFAGDE

-221 LNSSQRWVDV
+221 LNSTQRWVDV

-238 AGAVKRAERFL
+238 AEAVKRAERFL

-299 LLLVTLLGIG
+299 LLLVTLLGIV
-309 LGLIGGGLLDFGISY
+309 LGLIGGVLLDLGISH
-324 LLPPEIAAYSPPLT
+324 LLPAEIAAYSPPLT

-356 AYPLLRLL
+356 AYPLMRLL

-382 MWLHFLLS
+382 MWLHLLLS
-390 LGAMTLLGYLYSQS
+390 LSAMALLGYLYSQS
-404 WTLTLTV
+404 WALTLTV
-411 VSAVLL
+411 VAAALL

-422 SVLGFVM
+422 GLLGWVM

-448 AGLRRRARQNAVQ
+448 AGLRRRARQNVLQ

-510 NDFMTAKSIAATDIY
+510 NDFMTAKGIEATDIY

-545 AEAGE
+545 SEAGE
-550 QGRVGISREL
+550 KGRVGISREL
-560 NLTWRKTLP
+560 NLTWRNSLP
-569 ANNELLEGHFNQAAD
+569 ANNELLEGDFNQAAD

-589 SGVAER
+589 SGVADR
-595 LGIGIGDKL
+595 LGISIGDNL
-604 TYVIDNQELIV
+604 TYIIDNQELTV

-633 MIFTEE
+633 MIFTQE

-654 NDQQAMNDLST
+654 NEAMNV
-665 NGQATNSQA
+665 
-674 LNADG
+674 DG
-679 TPKDAVILAL
+679 TSKDAVILAL

-700 VGAMVGQLR
+700 VGAMVAQLR

-722 LVLVLF
+722 LALVLL

-801 YMHWPWWGIAP
+801 YMHWPWWAIAP
-812 VSGALLVALLG
+812 LSGALLVALLG
-823 VWRCRQLL
+823 IWRCRQLL
-831 NQSCSEL
+831 NQSCAEL
-838 LKASS
+838 LKSGS

>member
-1 MALSLAWRLFKRELQ
+1 MELSLAWRLFKRELQ

-41 ERLQVAINGQ
+41 ERLQVAISGQ
-51 ATQFIAADRIIDSP
+51 ASQFIAADRIIDSP

-70 AILATAEDLGLK
+70 AILSKAEALGLK

-108 AGYPL
+108 SGYPL

-125 DLPQADEIWFET
+125 ALPQADQIWFET

-169 FNPFASSPVVLMRI
+169 FNPFASSPVVLMRM

-193 PGSRVTYLYQFTGDE
+193 PGSRVTYLYQFAGDE

-221 LNSSQRWVDV
+221 LNSTQRWVDV

-289 KQIRLLFGMH
+289 KQIRLLFGTH

-338 RPLLLGIGTGL
+338 RPLLLGISTGL

-356 AYPLLRLL
+356 AYPLMRLL

-382 MWLHFLLS
+382 MWLHLLLS
-390 LGAMTLLGYLYSQS
+390 LGAMALLGYLYSQS

-411 VSAVLL
+411 VAAVLL
-417 LGVLL
+417 LAVLL
-422 SVLGFVM
+422 SLLGFVM
-429 IRLGHSVG
+429 IRAGHSVG

-510 NDFMTAKSIAATDIY
+510 NDFMTTKGIVVTDIY

-545 AEAGE
+545 SEAGE
-550 QGRVGISREL
+550 KGRVGISREL
-560 NLTWRKTLP
+560 NLTWRNTLP

-595 LGIGIGDKL
+595 LGIGLGDKL
-604 TYVIDNQELIV
+604 TYVIDNQELTV

-633 MIFTEE
+633 MIFTQE

-654 NDQQAMNDLST
+654 NDQSTNDPAT
-665 NGQATNSQA
+665 NGQARSAN
-674 LNADG
+674 G

-709 QIIEQVSLSLTLV
+709 QIIEQVSLSLSLV
-722 LVLVLF
+722 LALVLL

-812 VSGALLVALLG
+812 VSGALIVALLG

-831 NQSCSEL
+831 SQSCSEL
-838 LKASS
+838 LKAGS

>member
-1 MALSLAWRLFKRELQ
+1 MELNLAWRLFKRELQ

-65 VKIDA
+65 VQIDA
-70 AILATAEDLGLK
+70 SILAKADELGLK
-82 HVTNMQFNSMVYSGD
+82 HVTNMQFNSMVYAGD

-108 AGYPL
+108 SGYPL
-113 KGDIELTSGKTK
+113 KGDIELKAANGQDEKAQG
-125 DLPQADEIWFET
+125 LPHADEVWFES

-143 GYPKSIELGNSEF
+143 GYPQTLELGNSEF
-156 VLSNEISR
+156 HLSQEISR

-193 PGSRVTYLYQFTGDE
+193 PGSRVTYLYQFAGAE
-208 ASLTAFEQSVKPL
+208 SALSAFENSVKPL
-221 LNSSQRWVDV
+221 LNNSQRWVDV

-249 LLASLMGIA
+249 LLASLLGIA

-277 VVAMLKTFGASA
+277 VVAMLKTFGASST
-289 KQIRLLFGMH
+289 QIRRLFGIH
-299 LLLVTLLGIG
+299 LLLVTLFGIV
-309 LGLIGGGLLDFGISY
+309 LGLIGGALLDLGINQQ
-324 LLPPEIAAYSPPLT
+324 LPPEIAAYSPPLT
-338 RPLLLGIGTGL
+338 RPLLLGISTGL

-356 AYPLLRLL
+356 AYPLMRLL

-382 MWLHFLLS
+382 MWLHLLLS
-390 LGAMTLLGYLYSQS
+390 LGAMALLGYLYSQS
-404 WTLTLTV
+404 WALTLTV
-411 VSAVLL
+411 VAAVLL

-422 SVLGFVM
+422 SILGFVM

-510 NDFMTAKSIAATDIY
+510 NDFMAQRGIAATDIY

-531 LTQINGEALISNEQ
+531 LTQINGETLISNER
-545 AEAGE
+545 AESGE
-550 QGRVGISREL
+550 KGRVGISREL
-560 NLTWRKTLP
+560 NLTWRNSLP
-569 ANNELLEGHFNQAAD
+569 ANNELVEGHFNQAAD

-595 LGIGIGDKL
+595 LGLKLGDTL
-604 TYVIDNQELIV
+604 TYMIDNQELRV

-625 ETLQPNFF
+625 ETMQPNFF
-633 MIFTEE
+633 MIFTQE

-654 NDQQAMNDLST
+654 DDKKPDVQGNDA
-665 NGQATNSQA
+665 
-674 LNADG
+674 
-679 TPKDAVILAL
+679 PKNTVILEL
-689 IQQFPTISIID
+689 IQQFPTVSIID

-722 LVLVLF
+722 LVLVLL
-728 ASALVLIAQ
+728 ASSLVLIAQ

-812 VSGALLVALLG
+812 VCGAMLVALLG

-831 NQSCSEL
+831 NQSCAEL
-838 LKASS
+838 LKAGA

>member
-1 MALSLAWRLFKRELQ
+1 MELSLAWRLFKRELQ

-41 ERLQVAINGQ
+41 ERLQVAITGQ
-51 ATQFIAADRIIDSP
+51 ATEFIAADRIIDSP

-70 AILATAEDLGLK
+70 AILAKADELGLK

-113 KGDIELTSGKTK
+113 KGEIELINGKTK
-125 DLPQADEIWFET
+125 ALPQADEIWFES

-156 VLSNEISR
+156 VLSDEISR

-169 FNPFASSPVVLMRI
+169 FNPFASSPVILMRM

-193 PGSRVTYLYQFTGDE
+193 PGSRVTYLYQFAGDE
-208 ASLTAFEQSVKPL
+208 AALTAFEQSVKPL
-221 LNSSQRWVDV
+221 LNSTQRWVDV

-238 AGAVKRAERFL
+238 AEAVKRAERFL

-277 VVAMLKTFGASA
+277 VVAMLKTFGTSA

-299 LLLVTLLGIG
+299 LLLVTLLGIV
-309 LGLIGGGLLDFGISY
+309 LGLIGGVLLDLGISH
-324 LLPPEIAAYSPPLT
+324 LLPAEIAAYSPPLT

-356 AYPLLRLL
+356 AYPLMRLL

-382 MWLHFLLS
+382 MWLHLLLS
-390 LGAMTLLGYLYSQS
+390 LSAMALLGYLYSQS
-404 WTLTLTV
+404 WALTLTV
-411 VSAVLL
+411 VAAALL

-422 SVLGFVM
+422 GLLGWVM

-448 AGLRRRARQNAVQ
+448 AGLRRRARQNVLQ

-510 NDFMTAKSIAATDIY
+510 NDFMTAKGIAATDIY

-545 AEAGE
+545 SEAGE
-550 QGRVGISREL
+550 KGRVGISREL
-560 NLTWRKTLP
+560 NLTWRNSLP
-569 ANNELLEGHFNQAAD
+569 ANNELLEGDFNQAAD

-589 SGVAER
+589 SGVADR
-595 LGIGIGDKL
+595 LGISIGDNL
-604 TYVIDNQELIV
+604 TYIIDNQELTV

-633 MIFTEE
+633 MIFTQE

-654 NDQQAMNDLST
+654 NEAMNV
-665 NGQATNSQA
+665 
-674 LNADG
+674 DG
-679 TPKDAVILAL
+679 TSKDAVILAL

-700 VGAMVGQLR
+700 VGAMVAQLR

-722 LVLVLF
+722 LALVLL

-801 YMHWPWWGIAP
+801 YMHWPWWAIAP
-812 VSGALLVALLG
+812 LSGALLVALLG
-823 VWRCRQLL
+823 IWRCRQLL
-831 NQSCSEL
+831 NQSCAEL
-838 LKASS
+838 LKSGS

>member
-1 MALSLAWRLFKRELQ
+1 MELSLAWRLFKRELQ

-41 ERLQVAINGQ
+41 ERLQVAITGQ
-51 ATQFIAADRIIDSP
+51 ASQFIAADRIIDSP
-65 VKIDA
+65 VKIDL
-70 AILATAEDLGLK
+70 AILSKAEALGLK

-108 AGYPL
+108 PGYPL
-113 KGDIELTSGKTK
+113 KGEIELSTGKTK
-125 DLPQADEIWFET
+125 ALPQAGEIWFET

-143 GYPKSIELGNSEF
+143 GYPQSIELGNSEF
-156 VLSNEISR
+156 VLSNEIRR

-169 FNPFASSPVVLMRI
+169 FNPFASSPVVLMRM

-193 PGSRVTYLYQFTGDE
+193 PGSRVTYLYQFAGDE
-208 ASLTAFEQSVKPL
+208 SALTAFEQSVKPL
-221 LNSSQRWVDV
+221 LNSTQRWVDV

-238 AGAVKRAERFL
+238 AEAVKRAERFL

-289 KQIRLLFGMH
+289 KQIRLLFGTH
-299 LLLVTLLGIG
+299 LLLVTLVGIG
-309 LGLIGGGLLDFGISY
+309 LGLIGGGLLDVGISY
-324 LLPPEIAAYSPPLT
+324 LLPPEIAAYSPPFT
-338 RPLLLGIGTGL
+338 RPLLLGISTGL
-349 ISAFMFS
+349 ISALMFS
-356 AYPLLRLL
+356 AYPLMRLL

-382 MWLHFLLS
+382 MWLHLLLS
-390 LGAMTLLGYLYSQS
+390 LGAMALLGYLYSQS
-404 WTLTLTV
+404 WILTLTV
-411 VSAVLL
+411 VAAVLL

-429 IRLGHSVG
+429 IRAGHSVG
-437 MKTTNPLQLAL
+437 MKTTNPMQLAL

-510 NDFMTAKSIAATDIY
+510 NDFMTAKGIVATDIY

-531 LTQINGEALISNEQ
+531 LTHINAEVLISNEQ
-545 AEAGE
+545 SEAGE
-550 QGRVGISREL
+550 IGRVGISREL
-560 NLTWRKTLP
+560 NLTWRNTLP
-569 ANNELLEGHFNQAAD
+569 ANNELLAGHFNQAID

-595 LGIGIGDKL
+595 LGIGLGDKL
-604 TYVIDNQELIV
+604 TYVIDNQELTV
-615 KVASIRAVHW
+615 NVASIRAVHW

-633 MIFTEE
+633 MIFTQE

-654 NDQQAMNDLST
+654 NEKAVNQKTM
-665 NGQATNSQA
+665 
-674 LNADG
+674 NADG
-679 TPKDAVILAL
+679 TPNDAVILAL

-709 QIIEQVSLSLTLV
+709 QIIEQVSLSLSLV
-722 LVLVLF
+722 LALVLL

-787 ALYLLKTQVFELNV
+787 TLYLLKTQVFELNV

-812 VSGALLVALLG
+812 VSGALIVALLG

-831 NQSCSEL
+831 NQSCSDL
-838 LKASS
+838 LKAGS

>member
-1 MALSLAWRLFKRELQ
+1 MELSLAWRLFQRELQ

-41 ERLQVAINGQ
+41 ERLQVAISGQ
-51 ATQFIAADRIIDSP
+51 ASQFIAADRIIDSP

-70 AILATAEDLGLK
+70 AILSKAEALGLK

-108 AGYPL
+108 SGYPL

-125 DLPQADEIWFET
+125 ALPQADQIWFET

-169 FNPFASSPVVLMRI
+169 FNPFASSPVVLMRM

-193 PGSRVTYLYQFTGDE
+193 PGSRVTYLYQFAGDE

-221 LNSSQRWVDV
+221 LNSTQRWVDV
-231 QSGDSPI
+231 QSDDSPI

-289 KQIRLLFGMH
+289 KQIRLLFGTH

-338 RPLLLGIGTGL
+338 RPLLLGISTGL

-356 AYPLLRLL
+356 AYPLMRLL

-382 MWLHFLLS
+382 MWLHLLLS
-390 LGAMTLLGYLYSQS
+390 LGAMALLGYLYSQS

-411 VSAVLL
+411 VAAVLL
-417 LGVLL
+417 LAVLL
-422 SVLGFVM
+422 SLLGFVM
-429 IRLGHSVG
+429 IRAGHSVG

-510 NDFMTAKSIAATDIY
+510 NDFMTTKGIVATDIY

-545 AEAGE
+545 SEAGE
-550 QGRVGISREL
+550 KGRVGISREL
-560 NLTWRKTLP
+560 NLTWRNTLP

-595 LGIGIGDKL
+595 LGIGLGDKL
-604 TYVIDNQELIV
+604 TYVIDNQELTV

-633 MIFTEE
+633 MIFTQE

-654 NDQQAMNDLST
+654 NDQ
-665 NGQATNSQA
+665 ATNDKTI
-674 LNADG
+674 NADG
-679 TPKDAVILAL
+679 TPKGAVILAL

-709 QIIEQVSLSLTLV
+709 QIIEQVSLSLSLV
-722 LVLVLF
+722 LALVLL

-812 VSGALLVALLG
+812 VSGALIVALLG

-831 NQSCSEL
+831 SQSCSEL
-838 LKASS
+838 LKAGS